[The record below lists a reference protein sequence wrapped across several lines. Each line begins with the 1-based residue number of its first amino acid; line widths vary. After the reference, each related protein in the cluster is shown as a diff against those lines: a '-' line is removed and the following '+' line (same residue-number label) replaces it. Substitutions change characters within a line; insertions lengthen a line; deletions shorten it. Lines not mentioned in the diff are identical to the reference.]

1 MGSFAGAAAVAC
13 RRDPLEYGGGPP
25 CSACVMLAASR
36 ANAGSG
42 RPTGMV
48 TLVSPMVYDS
58 YVSVASF
65 GLLFGKTKPNVQ
77 TPNGRRIRSII
88 ILCNL
93 DIERYIIDLR
103 P

>member
-1 MGSFAGAAAVAC
+1 MGSFAGAAAVAR

-25 CSACVMLAASR
+25 CVMLAASR

-65 GLLFGKTKPNVQ
+65 GLFGKTKPNACKRQ
-77 TPNGRRIRSII
+77 TAAADSLN
-88 ILCNL
+88 
-93 DIERYIIDLR
+93 
-103 P
+103 